1 MAISLQSI
9 SKSSGLPERI
19 LLHSAPGI
27 GKSTW
32 AANANK
38 PIFIQTEDGL
48 SGLPEVETFPLAKSY
63 DEVLEAISALY
74 LEPHDFKNVV
84 VDSADWLEMLIVQ
97 KVCDDEKVP
106 SIEKISYG
114 RGHVFAM
121 NYWRNIIDGLNALR
135 NDKNMGVIV
144 LCHTDVKR
152 VSDPTMPEYDTNTL
166 KLHKRA
172 SAILEEWADI
182 ILYATVQTNTVTEE
196 SGFSGKRTRAVTTG
210 QRIVHTVGQP
220 AFLAKSRFTLP
231 PVLPLDWSAFDTALK
246 AAKRPVS
253 ASQQAA

>member
-1 MAISLQSI
+1 MAISLNSI

-32 AANANK
+32 AAMSDR

-48 SGLPEVETFPLAKSY
+48 SGLPEVETFPLAKSF
-63 DEVLEAISALY
+63 DEVMEAISALY
-74 LEPHDFKNVV
+74 LEQHEYKTVV
-84 VDSADWLEMLIVQ
+84 IDSADWLEMLIVQ
-97 KVCDDEKVP
+97 KVCDDEKVQ

-121 NYWRNIIDGLNALR
+121 HYWRNIIDGLNALR
-135 NDKNMGVIV
+135 NDRQMSVIM

-231 PVLPLDWSAFDTALK
+231 PILPLDWQAFDTALK

-253 ASQQAA
+253 ASQAA

>member
-19 LLHSAPGI
+19 LLHSSPGI

-32 AANANK
+32 AANADR

-48 SGLPEVETFPLAKSY
+48 SGLPDVDTFPLAKSY
-63 DEVLEAISALY
+63 DEVMEAISSLY
-74 LEPHDFKNVV
+74 VEPHDYKTVV
-84 VDSADWLEMLIVQ
+84 IDSADWLELLIVQ
-97 KVCDDEKVP
+97 KVCDDEKVQ

-114 RGHVFAM
+114 RGHVFAL

-135 NDKNMGVIV
+135 NDRQMGVIL

-182 ILYATVQTNTVTEE
+182 ILYAMIQTNTVTEE
-196 SGFSGKRTRAVTTG
+196 SGFSGKRIRAVTTG
-210 QRIVHTVGQP
+210 QRILHTVGQP
-220 AFLAKSRFTLP
+220 AFLAKSRFNLP
-231 PVLPLDWSAFDTALK
+231 PMLPLDWSAFNQALQD
-246 AAKRPVS
+246 AKRP
-253 ASQQAA
+253 AKQTKAA